1 MATASMALQVNTTQE
16 MESMIQ
22 GYIAQG
28 FNIANRTPTS
38 VTLIKRKEFSVLW
51 AVIGFL
57 VCLLPL
63 LIYLIVYAAQSDQM
77 VTITLAGA
85 QPAAGY
91 GTPAIASPAAAV
103 SNPGYGIS
111 QPLAS
116 MPGYGT
122 PQPAAAAAGN
132 PGYQLSPDGQY
143 FWDGQQWRPIAQF
156 PAQTG
161 PLPGQTSPLAGQS
174 GPLYGQ
180 SGPLPDQSAATY
192 QQPQADPSVGY
203 YAQQQAQPQPQQ
215 PDPNQGQSSPQYG
228 QDQGQGGYST
238 YPSSDPGTATGSGQS
253 GPLQ

>member
-1 MATASMALQVNTTQE
+1 MATASMALQVNTQQE

-57 VCLLPL
+57 ICVLPL
-63 LIYLIVYAAQSDQM
+63 LIYLIIYAAQSDQM

-85 QPAAGY
+85 QPATGY
-91 GTPAIASPAAAV
+91 GATPAIASPAAV
-103 SNPGYGIS
+103 PS
-111 QPLAS
+111 
-116 MPGYGT
+116 
-122 PQPAAAAAGN
+122 N

-143 FWDGQQWRPIAQF
+143 FWDGQQWRPVAQL

-161 PLPGQTSPLAGQS
+161 PLPGQS

-180 SGPLPDQSAATY
+180 SGPLTDQPAAGY
-192 QQPQADPSVGY
+192 PPAAGYQPEPQQQPQQTDSSAGY
-203 YAQQQAQPQPQQ
+203 YSQQQPQQQADQQQQ
-215 PDPNQGQSSPQYG
+215 PGTNQGQP
-228 QDQGQGGYST
+228 
-238 YPSSDPGTATGSGQS
+238 GQS
-253 GPLQ
+253 GPLYGQGQGNYPTYPGSGGSGQ